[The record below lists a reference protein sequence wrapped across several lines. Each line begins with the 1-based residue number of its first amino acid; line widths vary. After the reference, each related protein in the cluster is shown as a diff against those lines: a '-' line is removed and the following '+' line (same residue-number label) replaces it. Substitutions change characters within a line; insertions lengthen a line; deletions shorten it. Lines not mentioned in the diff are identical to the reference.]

1 MFGLG
6 AGEILIILFIALIAI
21 GPEKLPGVAKNL
33 AKTVGEFQRAMRGV
47 SDSIREPMDQIKQ
60 QIQDQANAQ
69 PVSEFED
76 DPEHDQNIPHD
87 EVPDPW
93 GPKEDTAASDAEG
106 EKLEQKIAG
115 DLGIKRKDDSKQNS

>member
-33 AKTVGEFQRAMRGV
+33 ARTLGEFQRAMRGV

-60 QIQDQANAQ
+60 QIQDQANAE
-69 PVSEFED
+69 PVTEFRD
-76 DPEHDQNIPHD
+76 DPKHDQKIPED
-87 EVPDPW
+87 EASASMSSEERAESGIGTDHGETKDPW
-93 GPKEDTAASDAEG
+93 GPIDDDTDT
-106 EKLEQKIAG
+106 KQKP
-115 DLGIKRKDDSKQNS
+115 

>member
-33 AKTVGEFQRAMRGV
+33 AKTVGELQRAMRGV

-69 PVSEFED
+69 PMGNFED

-93 GPKEDTAASDAEG
+93 GPKDETEPVADGQE
-106 EKLEQKIAG
+106 LENKIAD
-115 DLGIKRKDDSKQNS
+115 DLGIKREDDPKQNS